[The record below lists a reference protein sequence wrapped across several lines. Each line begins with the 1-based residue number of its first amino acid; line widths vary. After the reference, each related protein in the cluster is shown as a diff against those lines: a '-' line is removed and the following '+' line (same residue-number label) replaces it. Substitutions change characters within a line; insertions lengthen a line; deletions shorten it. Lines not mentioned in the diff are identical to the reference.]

1 MAQSDNPSVQD
12 VALVVGGGPGIS
24 ASCARLFSKSGMR
37 VAAAARNPDKAVL
50 EILEKEHGVRRYA
63 CDASDPAGVAG
74 LFDHVVR
81 DFGTP
86 RLVVHNIDGRVP
98 GIFRKTI
105 IEADPAMALETVR
118 NAAFSAFL
126 VG

>member
-1 MAQSDNPSVQD
+1 MVQSDNPSVQD
-12 VALVVGGGPGIS
+12 VALIVGGGPGIS

-74 LFDHVVR
+74 LFDHLVP

-86 RLVVHNIDGRVP
+86 RLVRPNIDGPVP
-98 GIFRKTI
+98 GNFPQTMIR
-105 IEADPAMALETVR
+105 ADPA
-118 NAAFSAFL
+118 
-126 VG
+126 

>member
-1 MAQSDNPSVQD
+1 
-12 VALVVGGGPGIS
+12 
-24 ASCARLFSKSGMR
+24 MR